1 VPADRG
7 AAEMAAIKSA
17 GMKNASAKATTSVET
32 TANEAAG
39 KAATAAVKTTASAAR
54 RYTLGCSSKRNSPQ
68 QRDRDFTEH
77 DYPLVQE
84 DDALRPLGISLA
96 AAETAVS
103 NCRLDNNTS
112 PFQKIGFGVTQKEHE
127 KPDP

>member
-1 VPADRG
+1 MPANRR

-17 GMKNASAKATTSVET
+17 GVKTASAKAATSVET
-32 TANEAAG
+32 TTTTEAAG

-84 DDALRPLGISLA
+84 DDAFRPLGISLA

-112 PFQKIGFGVTQKEHE
+112 PFQKIGLGG
-127 KPDP
+127 DPKGAR